1 MFIKTR
7 KYFLMLIAIFAC
19 SAFALA
25 DTGIK
30 TPLSNL
36 VAMTEAHKKSNYE
49 LLYILQQESAIESF
63 RLRHAFVNDKE
74 YAQLLNLDHNR
85 EEIILKENNVSYLGY
100 NFRPFSLNSSHILD
114 NLPNVI
120 YADYHHLKGYVFLDA
135 GKDRIADRTAKVI
148 RILPKDNFR
157 YTYTLWIDDE
167 TNLLLKSQL
176 QNEENNVVLEEFRVL
191 QLYQSQ
197 EIAMIANAIDVLMLP
212 TLASAQK
219 EEIAL
224 PYHWEVK
231 ELPTGFR
238 LVQSQTVSGAAY
250 QFDSEYVDSRL
261 YSDGL
266 SSLTIYVMP
275 SQEVHFDEYAWQ
287 QGKLTILNQ
296 TINDKDIVIIGDVPL
311 EAAKQMLANIQFK
324 EEASQ

>member
-1 MFIKTR
+1 MFIKIK
-7 KYFLMLIAIFAC
+7 KYFLMFIAIFAC

-30 TPLSNL
+30 TPLLYLSS
-36 VAMTEAHKKSNYE
+36 MTEAHKKSNYE
-49 LLYILQQESAIESF
+49 LLYILQQNTGIESF

-85 EEIILKENNVSYLGY
+85 EEIILKDSNVSYLGY
-100 NFRPFSLNSSHILD
+100 NFRPFSLNSSYILD

-120 YADYHHLKGYVFLDA
+120 YADYHHLNGYVFLDA
-135 GKDRIADRTAKVI
+135 GKDRISDRIAKVI

-157 YTYTLWIDDE
+157 YSYTLWIDEE

-176 QNEENNVVLEEFRVL
+176 QNEDNVVLEEFRVL

-212 TLASAQK
+212 TLSSTQK
-219 EEIAL
+219 EEIKS
-224 PYHWEVK
+224 PYNWDVN

-238 LVQSQTVSGAAY
+238 LVKNQTVSGAAY

-266 SSLTIYVMP
+266 LSFTIYVMP
-275 SQEVHFDEYAWQ
+275 SQGVNFDDYAGQ
-287 QGKLTILNQ
+287 QGKLTVLNQ

-311 EAAKQMLANIQFK
+311 EAAKHILANIQFR
-324 EEASQ
+324 EGASQ

>member
-1 MFIKTR
+1 MFIKIR
-7 KYFLMLIAIFAC
+7 KYFLMLIAIFVC
-19 SAFALA
+19 STFALA

-30 TPLSNL
+30 TPLLYLSS
-36 VAMTEAHKKSNYE
+36 MTEAHKKSNYE
-49 LLYILQQESAIESF
+49 LFYILQQDTSVESF
-63 RLRHAFVNDKE
+63 RFRHAFVNDKE

-100 NFRPFSLNSSHILD
+100 NFRPFSLSSLHILD

-120 YADYHHLKGYVFLDA
+120 YADYHHLKGYIFLDA
-135 GKDRIADRTAKVI
+135 GKDRISDRIAKVI

-157 YTYTLWIDDE
+157 YSYTLWIDEE

-176 QNEENNVVLEEFRVL
+176 QNEDSVVLEEFRVL

-197 EIAMIANAIDVLMLP
+197 EIAMIANAIEALMLP
-212 TLASAQK
+212 TLTSTQKYKMAS
-219 EEIAL
+219 
-224 PYHWEVK
+224 PYNWEVN
-231 ELPTGFR
+231 ELPIGFR
-238 LVQSQTVSGAAY
+238 LVQSQTVSGTAY

-266 SSLTIYVMP
+266 SSFTIYVMP
-275 SQEVHFDEYAWQ
+275 VQGVNFDNYAWQ

-296 TINDKDIVIIGDVPL
+296 TINNRDIVIIGNVPL
-311 EAAKQMLANIQFK
+311 ETAKHILTNIQFR
-324 EEASQ
+324 EGDSQ

>member
-1 MFIKTR
+1 MFIKIK
-7 KYFLMLIAIFAC
+7 KYFLMFIAIFAC

-30 TPLSNL
+30 TPLLYLSS
-36 VAMTEAHKKSNYE
+36 MTEAHKKSNYE
-49 LLYILQQESAIESF
+49 LLYILQQNTGIESF

-85 EEIILKENNVSYLGY
+85 EEIILKDSNVSYLGY
-100 NFRPFSLNSSHILD
+100 NFRPFSLNSSYILD

-120 YADYHHLKGYVFLDA
+120 YADYHHLNGYVFLDA
-135 GKDRIADRTAKVI
+135 GKDRISDRIAKVI

-157 YTYTLWIDDE
+157 YSYTLWIDEE

-176 QNEENNVVLEEFRVL
+176 QNEDNVVLEEFRVL

-212 TLASAQK
+212 TLSSTQK
-219 EEIAL
+219 EEIKS
-224 PYHWEVK
+224 PYNWDVN

-238 LVQSQTVSGAAY
+238 LVKNQTVSGAAY

-266 SSLTIYVMP
+266 LSFTIYVMP
-275 SQEVHFDEYAWQ
+275 SQGVNFDDYAGQ
-287 QGKLTILNQ
+287 QGKLTVLNQ

-311 EAAKQMLANIQFK
+311 EAAKHILANIQFR
-324 EEASQ
+324 EGSSQ

>member
-1 MFIKTR
+1 MFIKIR
-7 KYFLMLIAIFAC
+7 KYFLMFIAIFAC

-30 TPLSNL
+30 TPLLYLSSM
-36 VAMTEAHKKSNYE
+36 ADAHKKSNYE
-49 LLYILQQESAIESF
+49 LFYILQQDTGIESF

-85 EEIILKENNVSYLGY
+85 EEIILKDSNVSYLGY

-135 GKDRIADRTAKVI
+135 GKDRIADRMAKVI

-157 YTYTLWIDDE
+157 YSYTLWIDEE

-176 QNEENNVVLEEFRVL
+176 QNEDNVVLEEFRVL

-212 TLASAQK
+212 TLTSTQK
-219 EEIAL
+219 EEIKS
-224 PYHWEVK
+224 PYHWEVN

-238 LVQSQTVSGAAY
+238 LMKSQTVSGATY
-250 QFDSEYVDSRL
+250 QFDTEYVDSRL

-266 SSLTIYVMP
+266 LSFTIYVMP
-275 SQEVHFDEYAWQ
+275 SQGTNFDGYAGQ
-287 QGKLTILNQ
+287 QGKLTFLNQ
-296 TINDKDIVIIGDVPL
+296 TINDKDIVIIGNVPL
-311 EAAKQMLANIQFK
+311 QAAKHILKNIQFK